1 MDYSDDPWQSA
12 SVLGAGK
19 DWEKNDLH
27 YCFEQCDGCGH
38 CGEGVPKNVTKCSDE
53 IAERVKAW
61 VSE

>member
-1 MDYSDDPWQSA
+1 MNLFMTYEIIFMK
-12 SVLGAGK
+12 LGAGK

-38 CGEGVPKNVTKCSDE
+38 CGAGVPKNVTKCSDE